1 MGSVTEEEELFL
13 QTKTIG
19 LNEVR
24 KTLPFW
30 IPPLREEIGN
40 FDSNQAIQR
49 VTEEEAMS
57 LVKEAEDKGQ
67 RAEIIPGMGV
77 FTRKAGD
84 GRRRARIVCCG
95 NYMESRTGDEVYASG
110 ADATQLRA
118 MLRVASLHNWHC
130 LSLDVKSA
138 FLLAPKGTGR
148 IGHS

>member
-1 MGSVTEEEELFL
+1 
-13 QTKTIG
+13 
-19 LNEVR
+19 
-24 KTLPFW
+24 
-30 IPPLREEIGN
+30 
-40 FDSNQAIQR
+40 
-49 VTEEEAMS
+49 
-57 LVKEAEDKGQ
+57 
-67 RAEIIPGMGV
+67 MGV

>member
-57 LVKEAEDKGQ
+57 LVKEAEDKG
-67 RAEIIPGMGV
+67 
-77 FTRKAGD
+77 
-84 GRRRARIVCCG
+84 
-95 NYMESRTGDEVYASG
+95 
-110 ADATQLRA
+110 
-118 MLRVASLHNWHC
+118 
-130 LSLDVKSA
+130 
-138 FLLAPKGTGR
+138 
-148 IGHS
+148 